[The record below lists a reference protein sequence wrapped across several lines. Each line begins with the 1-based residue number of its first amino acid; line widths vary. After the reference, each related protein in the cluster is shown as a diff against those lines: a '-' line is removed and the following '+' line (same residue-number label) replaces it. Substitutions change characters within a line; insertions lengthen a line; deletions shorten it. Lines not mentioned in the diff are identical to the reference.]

1 MVPLSRNGSLPI
13 FSVELHPTASAKMV
27 LGTDLTEAFADLT
40 KAVRDGDN
48 ATQSAVNNASSS
60 NYNSIVAA
68 LKPLEDKLKATVL
81 DPLLTNVGFKQFCA
95 ISCPLV
101 SNGVVL
107 PIGRSFFEAQRISP
121 CFTSLA
127 CRDRSNSRWWNG
139 SLSSPV
145 LELLPWPDASEDGS
159 GSPSAKTRKFR
170 LTLQVRSW
178 WPGIQIAKAAPSGGF
193 EDVGTVLFSVASWQ
207 SLLGTIDKEKAAIAV
222 DVSAMDGRSGDFH
235 HLRNLFDIKL
245 DTPAPSLMRPAILS
259 LVPKDGSFD
268 GTQRVESI
276 LHAAPDI
283 HFQAALDV
291 GAPVQGV
298 LNSLV
303 KAAQSLFTGSSAET
317 ASQAVTSTALN
328 VSKILTGAMTI
339 PIAVDF
345 NGQSIAK
352 TLKPIGDLPLP
363 SLARL
368 SSTPSILGMLPIG
381 KLLTA
386 FEMSSADISA
396 IPRDGETDKFLVKP
410 LLGDCGLSI
419 LPVPILQPSEIPNA
433 SSATKF
439 DIKVQPK
446 LTVPGAKNPL
456 TLDINVGSIS
466 LISPSIPLPQ
476 IMLMFRDDLGNLAQ
490 IDILLA
496 LDPITG
502 RRAPSVE
509 TVMKELSQLSEIISP
524 LSSIFPDEI
533 LNKTLDFDR
542 LLATIAQM
550 TTRLQRAANITIVP
564 TPLPSPGSA
573 LRQMFSP
580 DWYQPAVDP
589 KTGRNISAVLYLGM
603 TELSKYRAFL
613 LVAKEAHVDQSDISV
628 VSFGASKQSPVT
640 TSSVVFDAG
649 NKIPSEA
656 YYYSLDT
663 AGPKQ
668 LSPGLFFN
676 LLQNWN
682 DRIIGLEW
690 CLRAGDKIPDWQG
703 PDAPQKLFRQ
713 IYYKN
718 MSGFTTSVCLFS
730 VETGGLDWEDGIFPL
745 SNDGQFDMAKD
756 PKRLVAGKLY
766 VMGTRGQHGNNDEHR
781 NDTQLRY
788 DPNSSLTAR
797 FRSGADTN
805 VYYDGSG

>member
-1 MVPLSRNGSLPI
+1 
-13 FSVELHPTASAKMV
+13 MV
-27 LGTDLTEAFADLT
+27 LDPDLTKAFAELT
-40 KAVRDGDN
+40 KAVRDGDS
-48 ATQSAVNNASSS
+48 ATQSAVNNASAS
-60 NYNSIVAA
+60 NYNSVLAA
-68 LKPLEDKLKATVL
+68 LKPLDDKLKATVY
-81 DPLLTNVGFKQFCA
+81 DPLLTNVGFNQFCA

-101 SNGVVL
+101 KNGEVL
-107 PIGRSFFEAQRISP
+107 PIGRSVGITALFPGAGSVVQTTNNAFMRISDSAHVSLRWLVEIEEIRDAGSQWSEAQPASHIREQNGHFQILS
-121 CFTSLA
+121 
-127 CRDRSNSRWWNG
+127 G

-145 LELLPWPDASEDGS
+145 LELLPWPDASDDGL
-159 GSPSAKTRKFR
+159 GSPSAKIRKFR

-178 WPGIQIAKAAPSGGF
+178 WPGIQFAKAAPSAGF
-193 EDVGTVLFSVASWQ
+193 EDVGNIIFSVASWQ
-207 SLLGTIDKEKAAIAV
+207 SLLGPMDKEKDAIAV
-222 DVSAMDGRSGDFH
+222 DLSAVDGRSGDFH
-235 HLRNLFDIKL
+235 QLRNLFDIKL
-245 DTPAPSLMRPAILS
+245 DTPAPSLMHPAILS
-259 LVPKDGSFD
+259 LVPKDGSLD
-268 GTQRVESI
+268 GTHRVESI

-303 KAAQSLFTGSSAET
+303 KAAQSLFTGSSTEV

-328 VSKILTGAMTI
+328 VSKVLTGAMTI

-363 SLARL
+363 SLARI
-368 SSTPSILGMLPIG
+368 SSTPGIGGMLPIG

-386 FEMSSADISA
+386 FEMSSSDISA
-396 IPRDGETDKFLVKP
+396 IPEKDGIDKFLVKP
-410 LLGDCGLSI
+410 LLGDCALSI
-419 LPVPILQPSEIPNA
+419 LPVPTLQPSEIPNA
-433 SSATKF
+433 STATKF
-439 DIKVQPK
+439 DIKIQSK
-446 LTVPGAKNPL
+446 LTIPGAKNPL

-490 IDILLA
+490 TDILLA
-496 LDPITG
+496 VDPITG

-509 TVMKELSQLSEIISP
+509 TLLKELSQLSEIISP

-533 LNKTLDFDR
+533 LNKTLEFDR
-542 LLATIAQM
+542 LLATIAQI
-550 TTRLQRAANITIVP
+550 TTRLQRATNVTVVP

-589 KTGRNISAVLYLGM
+589 KTGRNVSAVLYLGM

-613 LVAKEAHVDQSDISV
+613 LVAKESHVEQTDISL
-628 VSFGASKQSPVT
+628 VSFGASKLSPVT

-656 YYYSLDT
+656 YYYSLDK
-663 AGPKQ
+663 AGPKT
-668 LSPGLFFN
+668 LSPSPFFN

-703 PDAPQKLFRQ
+703 PDAPQKLFRH
-713 IYYKN
+713 IYYQN

-730 VETGGLDWEDGIFPL
+730 VETGSLDWEDGIFPL
-745 SNDGQFDMAKD
+745 SNAGQFDMAKD

-766 VMGTRGQHGNNDEHR
+766 GKRLLE
-781 NDTQLRY
+781 
-788 DPNSSLTAR
+788 
-797 FRSGADTN
+797 
-805 VYYDGSG
+805 